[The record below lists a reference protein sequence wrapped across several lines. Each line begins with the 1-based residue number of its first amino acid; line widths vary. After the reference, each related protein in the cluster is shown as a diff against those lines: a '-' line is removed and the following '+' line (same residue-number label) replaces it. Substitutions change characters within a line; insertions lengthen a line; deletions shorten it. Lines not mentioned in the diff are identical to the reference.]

1 MSPRAR
7 TALVWVA
14 LLLLA
19 LAAVSLGMRA
29 PGADRHARGAL
40 PHALP
45 HATQDDP
52 YDAIAAVSPD
62 VLMFSL
68 NAGDVIYTGVK
79 ADGDVVAWLQGEA
92 MPLRVEGPIPSDVRQ
107 AIEDRG
113 LVLQPLAAAFD
124 EGDDAGAY
132 AGDGDG
138 AEVVHADDPLVDLL
152 AIVLVAAVVLV
163 GLVVWRRRQVKSQ
176 GGIME
181 MRKSTARRLETAS
194 QLHFDDIG
202 GAVEV
207 KERLGDVIACL
218 RDPEGWAKAGVRLP
232 RGVLLEGPPGCGK
245 TMMARAVAGEA
256 GVPVFVLSASEL
268 VEMFVGVGA
277 SRVRDM
283 FEQARAAA
291 PAVLFIDELDAI
303 GRRRGAGVMS
313 AAHDER
319 EQTLNQLLVGLDGV
333 DAPQG
338 KRGHLVV
345 MAATNRADILDPAL
359 LRPGRFDIKLRMG
372 PPDAA
377 GRAAVLRLH
386 TRGRVMGQDVQLE
399 ALAEQTAGLSGAE
412 LELICAEATL
422 RAARRAG
429 GPGST
434 AVVGAADLAHGL
446 AQVRRPTADFDVL
459 DAVLIESQGQIA
471 RPPVPLE
478 VVLDLLD
485 GTERRG
491 QLVWIDASWVKL
503 RAPVGAAA
511 DGAAAGGAAEN
522 GGEDERIDAAILVP
536 KAQLRG
542 IRARGP
548 LAPADAAATLRQ
560 LPQAPGVG

>member
-7 TALVWVA
+7 TALIWVA

-29 PGADRHARGAL
+29 PGGGGRQGAVAGRAPAHDQTADL
-40 PHALP
+40 
-45 HATQDDP
+45 
-52 YDAIAAVSPD
+52 YDAVPAVGPE
-62 VLMFSL
+62 VLLFSL
-68 NAGDVIYTGVK
+68 NAGDVIYTGIR

-92 MPLRVEGPIPSDVRQ
+92 MPLRVEGPVPSDLLQ
-107 AIEDRG
+107 AIQDRG
-113 LVLQPLAAAFD
+113 LVLQPLPAAFD
-124 EGDDAGAY
+124 DGADDGAY
-132 AGDGDG
+132 DGAYDADG
-138 AEVVHADDPLVDLL
+138 AELVPADDPLVDLL
-152 AIVLVAAVVLV
+152 AIVLVAAVLLI
-163 GLVVWRRRQVKSQ
+163 GLVVWRRRQVKAQ

-194 QLHFDDIG
+194 QLRFDDIG

-207 KERLGDVIACL
+207 KERLADVIACL

-372 PPDAA
+372 PPDAS

-386 TRGRVMGQDVQLE
+386 TKGRVMGQDVQIE

-503 RAPVGAAA
+503 RAPVGAVT
-511 DGAAAGGAAEN
+511 DGAPAAGGATEPV
-522 GGEDERIDAAILVP
+522 EAAILVP

-548 LAPADAAATLRQ
+548 LAAADAAATLRQ